1 LINVV
6 SQDKGLVIKDKIK
19 NLKQR
24 IEDNYEKLQKNYG
37 NNCQMALPILEII
50 DTLLEAN
57 ATDDRIKYYL
67 DSLESAIVIIE
78 EKLAK
83 VEQKDNP

>member
-24 IEDNYEKLQKNYG
+24 IEDNYEKLHKVYG
-37 NNCQMALPILEII
+37 NNCQLALPVLETINIL
-50 DTLLEAN
+50 LKAN
-57 ATDDRIKYYL
+57 ATDEQIKYYL
-67 DSLESAIVIIE
+67 DSIASAISIIE
-78 EKLAK
+78 EKLAT
-83 VEQKDNP
+83 VE